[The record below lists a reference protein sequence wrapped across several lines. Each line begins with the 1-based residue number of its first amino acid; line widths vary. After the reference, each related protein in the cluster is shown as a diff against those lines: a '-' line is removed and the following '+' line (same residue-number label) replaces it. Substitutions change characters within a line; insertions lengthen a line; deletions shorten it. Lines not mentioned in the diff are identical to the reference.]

1 MAWVQTVQPGDP
13 FSTKLVNTRS
23 SANMCFEILTTAISQ
38 SYTCSV
44 RFSRT
49 LDLSSNAL
57 FSLPESPMDPIEAE
71 LRSWLSLWHK
81 HRRWRD
87 GLLLLSCSNVAALS
101 WNELWNH
108 GYFIIILLYHI
119 TVSVCKAPTTS
130 TMPNL
135 AGAISR
141 HLQKKNLAKGT

>member
-1 MAWVQTVQPGDP
+1 MAWVQTVQPGDA

-23 SANMCFEILTTAISQ
+23 SADMCFEILTTAISQ

-108 GYFIIILLYHI
+108 GYFIIILPYDSIRLQSPYNVHN
-119 TVSVCKAPTTS
+119 A
-130 TMPNL
+130 NL
-135 AGAISR
+135 AGAISW